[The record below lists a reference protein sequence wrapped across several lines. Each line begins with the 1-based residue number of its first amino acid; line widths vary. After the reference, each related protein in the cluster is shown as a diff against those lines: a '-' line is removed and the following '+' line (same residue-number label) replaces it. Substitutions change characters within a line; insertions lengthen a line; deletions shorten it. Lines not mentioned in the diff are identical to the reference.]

1 MAENHIRLTSAE
13 IGGLWSTYM
22 NSTMTRCLLIYF
34 LHHIK
39 DHEMKDMLQ
48 NTLDSTN
55 SQIQRLNSIFSQEK
69 LPIPNGFT
77 DKDIDLTAPP
87 LFYDPFALSFLYNLA
102 RMDMI
107 FYSFTLV
114 NLSRTDMIAFF
125 TDSLQGASK
134 LYGDSTA
141 LMLSKGLYDRPPNIP
156 YPTEVNYIETSS
168 YISGLLH
175 KDRPLNVSELT
186 EIFYNI
192 ERNYFSILLCTG
204 LLQVVTDKEIK
215 NYIKKGKD
223 ISLKQINFFND
234 LLKDEDLLGIVSVNM
249 EVTDSKISPF
259 SEKLIMNLFNSLNA
273 IDITLI
279 GHALS
284 GSLRTDLSGEYSKL
298 IGEILLYLKKG
309 FKLAVE
315 RKWLEEPPSVPNR
328 KKLEK

>member
-22 NSTMTRCLLIYF
+22 NSTMSRCLLIYF

-39 DHEMKDMLQ
+39 DQEMKDMLQ

-55 SQIQRLNSIFSQEK
+55 LQIKKLTAIFSQEN
-69 LPIPNGFT
+69 LPIPDGFT

-107 FYSFTLV
+107 FYSFTVV
-114 NLSRTDMIAFF
+114 NLSRTDMISFF
-125 TDSLQGASK
+125 TDSLRQASK
-134 LYGDSTA
+134 LYGDSTT
-141 LMLSKGLYDRPPNIP
+141 LLLSKGLYDRPPNIP
-156 YPTEVNYIETSS
+156 YPTEVNYIETTS
-168 YISGLLH
+168 YINGFIH
-175 KDRPLNVSELT
+175 KDRPLNVSEVT
-186 EIFYNI
+186 EIFFNI
-192 ERNYFSILLCTG
+192 ERNYFSILLCSG
-204 LLQVVTDKEIK
+204 LSQVVKDKEIK

-223 ISLKQINFFND
+223 ISLKQINYFND

-249 EVTDSKISPF
+249 EVTDSQISPF

-273 IDITLI
+273 VDITLI

-284 GSLRTDLSGEYSKL
+284 SSLRTDLSVQYSKL

-309 FKLAVE
+309 FQLMVE
-315 RKWLEEPPSVPNR
+315 RKWLEEPPAAPNR
-328 KKLEK
+328 KELEK

>member
-22 NSTMTRCLLIYF
+22 NSTMSRCLLIYF

-39 DHEMKDMLQ
+39 DQEMKDMLQ

-55 SQIQRLNSIFSQEK
+55 LQIKKLTAIFSQEN
-69 LPIPNGFT
+69 LPIPDGFT

-107 FYSFTLV
+107 FYSFTVV
-114 NLSRTDMIAFF
+114 NLSRTDMISFF
-125 TDSLQGASK
+125 TDSLRQASK
-134 LYGDSTA
+134 LYGDSTT
-141 LMLSKGLYDRPPNIP
+141 LLLSKGLYDRPPNIP
-156 YPTEVNYIETSS
+156 YPTEVNYIETTS
-168 YISGLLH
+168 YINGFIH
-175 KDRPLNVSELT
+175 KDRPLNVSEVT
-186 EIFYNI
+186 EIFFNI
-192 ERNYFSILLCTG
+192 ERNYFSILLCSG
-204 LLQVVTDKEIK
+204 LSQVVKDKEIK

-223 ISLKQINFFND
+223 ISLKQINYFND

-249 EVTDSKISPF
+249 EVTDSQISPF

-273 IDITLI
+273 VDITLI

-284 GSLRTDLSGEYSKL
+284 SSLRTDLSVQYSKL

-309 FKLAVE
+309 FQLMVE
-315 RKWLEEPPSVPNR
+315 RKWLEEPPATPNR
-328 KKLEK
+328 KELEK